1 MDRESFHLKGRLDH
15 VERRGHEICI
25 LDYKT
30 SGNPVPLKIN
40 LDRFDP
46 EKRETWNLA
55 IGSLQLP
62 FYLLLYSGA
71 TGEKIRDLNGMYL
84 LLGRTSVD
92 REMELPFFGRDDVKE
107 KKYDALKEVIFALLR
122 EIVAPEIPFHPTP
135 DRRGCCPACDYKYI
149 CGTQWVVR

>member
-1 MDRESFHLKGRLDH
+1 MDREPFHLKGRLDH

-30 SGNPVPLKIN
+30 SGNPAPLKIN

-84 LLGRTSVD
+84 LLGRTSLD
-92 REMELPFFGRDDVKE
+92 REIELPFFGDDEGKE
-107 KKYDALKEVIFALLR
+107 EKYRMLERVIFALLE
-122 EIVAPEIPFHPTP
+122 EIVSLEIPFRSPE
-135 DRRGCCPACDYKYI
+135 DKRGCCPACDYRFI